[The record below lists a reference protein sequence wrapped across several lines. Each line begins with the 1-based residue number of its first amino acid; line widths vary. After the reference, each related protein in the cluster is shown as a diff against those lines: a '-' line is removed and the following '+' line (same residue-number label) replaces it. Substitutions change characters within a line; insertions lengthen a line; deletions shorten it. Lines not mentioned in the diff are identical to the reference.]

1 MYPLIYH
8 LGIDDYVPNE
18 EFEPHLFQHR
28 AAARRDARRPSAIR
42 QLFTVLVRAVR
53 PTRRSS
59 SAVGRPQASTR
70 IPGPAIRWG

>member
-1 MYPLIYH
+1 MYPLVYH

-28 AAARRDARRPSAIR
+28 AAAQRDRRPSAIR
-42 QLFTVLVRAVR
+42 QLLTVLVRAAR

-59 SAVGRPQASTR
+59 AAVCRPHASTR
-70 IPGPAIRWG
+70 ISGPAIRWS